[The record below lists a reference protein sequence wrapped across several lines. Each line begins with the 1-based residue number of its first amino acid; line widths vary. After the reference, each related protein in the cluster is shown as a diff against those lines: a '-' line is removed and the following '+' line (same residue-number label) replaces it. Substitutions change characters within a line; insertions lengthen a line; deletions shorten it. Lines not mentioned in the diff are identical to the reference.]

1 MNSTSELSRELQ
13 KSSKNFLLLDWK
25 KKDKKMLKPAE
36 WAVSITV
43 NMAALKLKQIYA
55 FWAEIVIG
63 FIDQIN
69 EMISFYALPFKRGCD
84 FQRIPYRIALKQI

>member
-1 MNSTSELSRELQ
+1 
-13 KSSKNFLLLDWK
+13 
-25 KKDKKMLKPAE
+25 MLKPAE